1 MPESQLTAEASIA
14 YQAFQ
19 KMRES
24 KQVYFTFLQEIDVKY
39 KSGGEATSTETEE
52 LGKLL
57 AEHDKKV
64 TAFNEAIKAVEDFEA
79 RDALIKLMS

>member
-1 MPESQLTAEASIA
+1 MPDTQLTEEASMA

-24 KQVYFTFLQEIDVKY
+24 KQTYFSFLQDIDVKY
-39 KSGGEATSTETEE
+39 KSGGEADSAETEE
-52 LGKLL
+52 LAKLL
-57 AEHDKKV
+57 AEHSEKV
-64 TAFNEAIKAVEDFEA
+64 TAFNDAMTAVEDFEA

>member
-14 YQAFQ
+14 YQSFQ

-39 KSGGEATSTETEE
+39 KSDGEATSTETEE
-52 LGKLL
+52 LGELL
-57 AEHDKKV
+57 AAHDKNV
-64 TAFNEAIKAVEDFEA
+64 AAFNEAMNAVEDFEA

>member
-1 MPESQLTAEASIA
+1 MPDSQLTEEASIA

-24 KQVYFTFLQEIDVKY
+24 KQTYFSFLQEIDVKY
-39 KSGGEATSTETEE
+39 KDGGEASSDETEE
-52 LGKLL
+52 LAKLL
-57 AEHDKKV
+57 ARHSEKV
-64 TAFNEAIKAVEDFEA
+64 AAFNDAMSAVEDFDA

>member
-1 MPESQLTAEASIA
+1 MPETQLTQEASIA

-24 KQVYFTFLQEIDVKY
+24 KQTYFSFLQDIDVKY
-39 KSGGEATSTETEE
+39 KSGGKASDTETEE
-52 LGKLL
+52 LAKLL
-57 AEHDKKV
+57 AEHSEKV
-64 TAFNEAIKAVEDFEA
+64 TAFNEAMSAVENFEA